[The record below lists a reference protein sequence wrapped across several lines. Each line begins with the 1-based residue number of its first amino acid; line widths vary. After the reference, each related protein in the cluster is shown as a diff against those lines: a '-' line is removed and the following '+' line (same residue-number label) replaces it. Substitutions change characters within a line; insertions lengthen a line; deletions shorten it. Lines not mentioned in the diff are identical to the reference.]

1 MKRFANWK
9 AALIALTVFVFTTV
23 LLPAFTTQA
32 CAADMPT
39 PDKQAATA
47 GAAGGVATTTG
58 VMTGTIIAGV
68 VVAATVLAVALS
80 ASSGDGTTTSHH

>member
-9 AALIALTVFVFTTV
+9 TALLALTVFVFTTV

-32 CAADMPT
+32 FAADT
-39 PDKQAATA
+39 PAPVAQAATA
-47 GAAGGVATTTG
+47 GAAGGAATAAG
-58 VMTGTIIAGV
+58 VSAGTIV
-68 VVAATVLAVALS
+68 TVLVVASTALAVALS